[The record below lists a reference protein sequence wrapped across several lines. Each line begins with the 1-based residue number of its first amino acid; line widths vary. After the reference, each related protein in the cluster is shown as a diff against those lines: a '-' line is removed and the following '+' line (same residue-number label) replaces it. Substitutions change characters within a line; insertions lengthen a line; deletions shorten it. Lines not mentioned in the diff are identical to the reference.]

1 VKFALVCSP
10 YPRAVSVERSPG
22 NRIVVR
28 YSYAMSPGYVLSCA
42 MQDLTDA
49 ETVELASVLGLA
61 MAS

>member
-1 VKFALVCSP
+1 L
-10 YPRAVSVERSPG
+10 VERSP
-22 NRIVVR
+22 NHRNVVR

-61 MAS
+61 TAS